1 MDGQGASK
9 ACWKRRRGCA
19 DTIEAYLN
27 GEEGI
32 EEVEVSAAAKTVR
45 LVYRSDVVSAD
56 HVKSALARIGYGDAS

>member
-1 MDGQGASK
+1 MDEILLTVPGIS
-9 ACWKRRRGCA
+9 CRGCA

-45 LVYRSDVVSAD
+45 LVYHSDVVSAD
-56 HVKSALARIGYGDAS
+56 HIKSALARIGYGNAG